1 MKVFEQPAEFRNHI
15 LRLKAEGKTIGLVP
29 TMGALHPGHLSLL
42 SQAIAEN
49 DVSVASIFVN
59 PLQFNNREDLA
70 LYPRTVAQDLAM
82 LEHAG
87 CNLALL
93 PSAESMFEKE
103 TKITL
108 DFGALTHELEGK
120 YRPGHF
126 TGVGVVVAKLLNM
139 TWPDKAYFGLKDLQQ
154 CAVIQMLVQDL
165 GFPVSLRFVETERES
180 DGLAMSSRNQ
190 RLSASGRQKAALIYK
205 TLNQIKQDLKNRL
218 FSEVKIDGLKTLNA
232 AGILEV
238 EYLELVNFETMLPIL
253 KPELGNSS
261 VICMAAWVDDVRL
274 IDNIFV

>member
-1 MKVFEQPAEFRNHI
+1 
-15 LRLKAEGKTIGLVP
+15 
-29 TMGALHPGHLSLL
+29 
-42 SQAIAEN
+42 
-49 DVSVASIFVN
+49 
-59 PLQFNNREDLA
+59 
-70 LYPRTVAQDLAM
+70 
-82 LEHAG
+82 
-87 CNLALL
+87 LALL

-165 GFPVSLRFVETERES
+165 GFPVSLRFVETVRES